1 MTSLSPKPLAI
12 RRTWVSALV
21 LCLAVVLFP
30 KQGRS
35 QEILLTGPLKGA
47 GAVHRLRL
55 YRNQRVELAPTA
67 TFTLLDEYVRQIFVG
82 ARLNYNI
89 TDFLALGVWGGFS
102 PDALQI
108 PAGLVDK
115 IQGQNEQRRALNARL
130 LQGGQQADLG
140 SRLTALNLGR
150 EFEDQLGRIDWIIA
164 PQVTFVPFRGKIALF
179 QSIYVD
185 SDLYFFAGPAIA
197 SVTERRDCEGTGP
210 VAEGGCSSS
219 ETQAGQVTTPGNDPI
234 VIPNNVAFPTESR
247 IAIAPT
253 FGLGFTFYVN
263 KWNAFGFEWRATPFA
278 RNTGGFDNHGTGP
291 DNDFPDQSVNSDD
304 RDFKINQMLS
314 VSWNFYIPLD
324 YQTTE

>member
-1 MTSLSPKPLAI
+1 
-12 RRTWVSALV
+12 
-21 LCLAVVLFP
+21 
-30 KQGRS
+30 
-35 QEILLTGPLKGA
+35 
-47 GAVHRLRL
+47 
-55 YRNQRVELAPTA
+55 
-67 TFTLLDEYVRQIFVG
+67 
-82 ARLNYNI
+82 
-89 TDFLALGVWGGFS
+89 
-102 PDALQI
+102 LQI
-108 PAGLVDK
+108 GAGLVDK
-115 IQGQNEQRRALNARL
+115 IQGQNEARRSVNNTLASR
-130 LQGGQQADLG
+130 GQQASLN
-140 SRLTALNLGR
+140 SRLTALNLGQN
-150 EFEDQLGRIDWIIA
+150 FEDQLGKIDWILA

-197 SVTERRDCEGTGP
+197 SVTERADCSGTGP
-210 VAEGGCSSS
+210 VAQGGCSS
-219 ETQAGQVTTPGNDPI
+219 ETPLPGGGVTADGDQI
-234 VIPNNVAFPTESR
+234 VVPNNVAFPTKSR

-278 RNTGGFDNHGTGP
+278 RNTGGFDNHGSGP

>member
-1 MTSLSPKPLAI
+1 MTSLSPTPARKRI
-12 RRTWVSALV
+12 WVSALV
-21 LCLAVVLFP
+21 LCLGLALFP
-30 KQGRS
+30 ERAEA

-55 YRNQRVELAPTA
+55 YRNQRVEIAPTA

-115 IQGQNEQRRALNARL
+115 IQTSNDSRRTVNQGLNATNRQSTL
-130 LQGGQQADLG
+130 S
-140 SRLTALNLGR
+140 SRLTALNVGR
-150 EFEDQLGRIDWIIA
+150 QFEEQLGTIDWILA
-164 PQVTFVPFRGKIALF
+164 PQITFVPFRGKIALF

-197 SVTERRDCEGTGP
+197 SVTERADCAGTGP
-210 VAEGGCSSS
+210 VSQGGCSSARA
-219 ETQAGQVTTPGNDPI
+219 TGGTTADGDPI
-234 VIPNNVAFPTESR
+234 VLPNDVNFPTESR
-247 IAIAPT
+247 ITIAPT

-263 KWNAFGFEWRATPFA
+263 RWNAFGFEWRATPFS
-278 RNTGGFDNHGTGP
+278 RNTGGFDNHGAGP

-314 VSWNFYIPLD
+314 VSWSFYLPLD
-324 YQTTE
+324 YQTTD

>member
-1 MTSLSPKPLAI
+1 MKSLSPKPPASKRIWL
-12 RRTWVSALV
+12 SALV
-21 LCLAVVLFP
+21 LCLGVALVP
-30 KQGRS
+30 ERAS
-35 QEILLTGPLKGA
+35 AQEILLTGPLKGA

-55 YRNQRVELAPTA
+55 YRNSRVEIAPTV

-115 IQGQNEQRRALNARL
+115 IQTQNEARRALN
-130 LQGGQQADLG
+130 GQLNAMGSQSTLN
-140 SRLTALNLGR
+140 SRLTALNVGNQ
-150 EFEDQLGRIDWIIA
+150 FEDQLGRVDWIVA

-197 SVTERRDCEGTGP
+197 SVTERADCEGTGP
-210 VAEGGCSSS
+210 VTAGGCSS
-219 ETQAGQVTTPGNDPI
+219 ATTVGTTADGDPI
-234 VIPNNVAFPTESR
+234 VLPNSANFPTESR
-247 IAIAPT
+247 ITIAPT

-263 KWNAFGFEWRATPFA
+263 RWNAFGFEWRATPFS

-291 DNDFPDQSVNSDD
+291 DNNFPDQSVNSDD

-314 VSWNFYIPLD
+314 VSWSFYLPLD

>member
-1 MTSLSPKPLAI
+1 MSMTSLSPRPSASKRIWL
-12 RRTWVSALV
+12 SALV
-21 LCLAVVLFP
+21 LCLGVALVP
-30 KQGRS
+30 EQAKA

-55 YRNQRVELAPTA
+55 YRNSRVEIAPTA

-108 PAGLVDK
+108 EAGLVDK
-115 IQGQNEQRRALNARL
+115 IQSQNNARRTL
-130 LQGGQQADLG
+130 NNQLNSMGSQSTLN
-140 SRLTALNLGR
+140 SRLTALNVGR
-150 EFEDQLGRIDWIIA
+150 QFEEQLGRVDWIVA

-197 SVTERRDCEGTGP
+197 SVTERADCEGTRP
-210 VAEGGCSSS
+210 IAQGGCSS
-219 ETQAGQVTTPGNDPI
+219 ATTSGMTTDGDPI
-234 VIPNNVAFPTESR
+234 VLPNDQNFPTESR
-247 IAIAPT
+247 ITIAPT

-263 KWNAFGFEWRATPFA
+263 RWNAFGFEWRATPFS
-278 RNTGGFDNHGTGP
+278 RNTGGFDNHGSGP

-314 VSWNFYIPLD
+314 VSWSFYLPLD